1 MRSRGGQ
8 KVDKSGPVTL
18 RWESS
23 DEKELEMEWEL
34 GQSDEVLNNG
44 SGKWGKESLLPFP
57 LAQFHLSV
65 LIKSTS
71 VTALFPFPFHP
82 GLISWGSR
90 LPAPGHP
97 HFFTPKDQGWA
108 NL

>member
-18 RWESS
+18 RWESF

-34 GQSDEVLNNG
+34 GQSNEVLSNS
-44 SGKWGKESLLPFP
+44 SGKWEESLLPFP
-57 LAQFHLSV
+57 LAKFHSSV
-65 LIKSTS
+65 LMRSTS

-82 GLISWGSR
+82 GFISWGSS

-97 HFFTPKDQGWA
+97 HFFPPKEQS
-108 NL
+108 